1 MTNGSGFGRGRPVAD
16 DEFASLIIS
25 AAGKRAREAMVCEE
39 DDPGVTGTG
48 DDAAEGPLDD
58 SAGVLGESS
67 IVAATFF
74 A

>member
-1 MTNGSGFGRGRPVAD
+1 LTTSGSTFGRGRPVAD

-25 AAGKRAREAMVCEE
+25 AAGKRARDAIVCEE
-39 DDPGVTGTG
+39 DDPGVTGKG

-58 SAGVLGESS
+58 NAGVLGEFS
-67 IVAATFF
+67 VAMIFF